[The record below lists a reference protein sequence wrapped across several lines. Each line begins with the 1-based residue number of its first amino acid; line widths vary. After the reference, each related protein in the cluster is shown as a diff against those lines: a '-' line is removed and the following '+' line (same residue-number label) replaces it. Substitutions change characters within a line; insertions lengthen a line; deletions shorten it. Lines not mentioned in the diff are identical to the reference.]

1 MTTSTKPSITLK
13 EAHAS
18 CGTPSKPS
26 KMPGLGTSTPAIKCI
41 TGSKLREVPGS
52 VCENCYAMK
61 NMYVMPNV
69 QDALLNRWELV
80 QQSLTTSEPW
90 IVGMVKIIWNQEYF
104 RWHDSG
110 DLQGA
115 WHFALIVEVAR
126 RTPHVRHW
134 IPTREYRMVTDYD
147 GDIPANLA
155 VRLSGH
161 MVDGPAPTNL
171 GFPTSTVVTDGT
183 HDCFANSQ
191 WKNGTRGHCSGM
203 NEVTGQWED
212 CRKCWDTDNANTAY
226 PKH

>member
-1 MTTSTKPSITLK
+1 LANMTTTIKPTITLK
-13 EAHAS
+13 EAYAS

-41 TGSKLREVPGS
+41 TGSKLRDVKGS
-52 VCENCYAMK
+52 VCEGCYAMK

-90 IVGMVKIIWNQEYF
+90 IIGMVKIIWNQEYF

-110 DLQGA
+110 DLQSRQ
-115 WHFALIVEVAR
+115 HLLNIIEVAR
-126 RTPHVRHW
+126 RTPHVKHW
-134 IPTREYRMVTDYD
+134 IPSREYAMVKDLGDVPPNLCIRM
-147 GDIPANLA
+147 
-155 VRLSGH
+155 SGH
-161 MVDGPAPTNL
+161 MVDGPPPTGL

-183 HDCFANSQ
+183 HDCPAYAQ
-191 WKNGTRGHCSGM
+191 DGACSGM
-203 NEVTGQWED
+203 NENTGQWED
-212 CRKCWDTDNANTAY
+212 CRKCWDTSNANTSY